1 MVLLTCTI
9 GILNI
14 CLGYAL
20 AVYLGYGP
28 PGILEGWDVLM
39 GNPLA
44 EPPSCR
50 SWTGRAARRSKRLRI
65 RAAIRQSLDCPSE

>member
-9 GILNI
+9 GLLNI

-39 GNPLA
+39 GHPLA
-44 EPPSCR
+44 EPPELSLMD
-50 SWTGRAARRSKRLRI
+50 WTGGLAVEATPHPGDDQAK
-65 RAAIRQSLDCPSE
+65 P

>member
-1 MVLLTCTI
+1 VVLLTCTI

-20 AVYLGYGP
+20 AVFLGYGP

-39 GNPLA
+39 GVALA
-44 EPPSCR
+44 EPAELSVMD
-50 SWTGRAARRSKRLRI
+50 WTGVAAVES
-65 RAAIRQSLDCPSE
+65 SGGPSQPD